1 MIVTCCFTL
10 VKGNNEGKKT
20 YDSLPHIVALTML
33 IEWMGGGFI
42 GQSALFAFMCLG
54 QVFASLFM
62 NCFKEVFFLWIKV
75 FSNVGCLI
83 SFL

>member
-1 MIVTCCFTL
+1 MIETCCFTL

-20 YDSLPHIVALTML
+20 YESLPHIVALTML

-54 QVFASLFM
+54 QIFASLFM
-62 NCFKEVFFLWIKV
+62 NILNI
-75 FSNVGCLI
+75 SNKI
-83 SFL
+83 SSAHKLHQYME